1 MASLLVPRRP
11 LLVGLAA
18 FVGASSL
25 SRFADATLARALTLP
40 ELVRASGRIVR
51 GTPVERFSTW
61 ENLGGRRRIVTH
73 TRLLV
78 AEDLARPEDEEEVL
92 VLTWGGRVGDVAQ
105 IAHGEAALQIGEPTV
120 VFLTPERAGERR
132 VTAMAQGHYPLE
144 RQGGDLVLRRSPQL
158 PELVGRTQAAV
169 DRLARRRLGDAAR
182 MIREALR

>member
-1 MASLLVPRRP
+1 MASLLLSRRP

-18 FVGASSL
+18 FVGASSF
-25 SRFADATLARALTLP
+25 SRFAGATLARALTLP

-51 GTPVERFSTW
+51 ATPVEHYSTW
-61 ENLGGRRRIVTH
+61 EHLRGRRRIVTH

-78 AEDLARPEDEEEVL
+78 AEDLARPEDEEEVM

-105 IAHGEAALQIGEPTV
+105 IAHGEAALRIGEPSV
-120 VFLTPERAGERR
+120 VFLTPERFGRRR

-144 RQGGDLVLRRSPQL
+144 QLGGDLILRPSPQL
-158 PELVGRTQAAV
+158 PELVGRIQAAV
-169 DRLARRRLGDAAR
+169 DRLAQRRLGEAAR